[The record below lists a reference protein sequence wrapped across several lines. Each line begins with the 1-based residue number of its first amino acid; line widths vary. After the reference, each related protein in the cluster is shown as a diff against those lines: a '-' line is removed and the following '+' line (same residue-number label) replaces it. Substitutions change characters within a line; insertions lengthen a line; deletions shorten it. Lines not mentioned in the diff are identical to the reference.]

1 MYSNLVV
8 SSTFLLMRKYYAKD
22 YPVVLLVRPS
32 GFINFSLFWEDFRTA
47 LFVTN
52 NGFEWIIRSLI
63 SRRPV
68 NKF

>member
-1 MYSNLVV
+1 
-8 SSTFLLMRKYYAKD
+8 MRKYYAKD

-32 GFINFSLFWEDFRTA
+32 IFINFSFFWEDFRTA

>member
-1 MYSNLVV
+1 MPKTIQSFYLSVIQF
-8 SSTFLLMRKYYAKD
+8 S
-22 YPVVLLVRPS
+22 
-32 GFINFSLFWEDFRTA
+32 FSLFWEDFRTA

>member
-1 MYSNLVV
+1 MPKTIQSFYLS
-8 SSTFLLMRKYYAKD
+8 
-22 YPVVLLVRPS
+22 VLQF
-32 GFINFSLFWEDFRTA
+32 FINFSLFWEDFRTA